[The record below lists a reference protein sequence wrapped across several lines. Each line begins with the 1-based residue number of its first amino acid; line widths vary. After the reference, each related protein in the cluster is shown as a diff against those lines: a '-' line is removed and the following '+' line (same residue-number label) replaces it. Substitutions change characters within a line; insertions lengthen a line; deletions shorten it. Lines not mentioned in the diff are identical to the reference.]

1 MQINE
6 ITRIPIS
13 NFPCK
18 ELTETY
24 VKISNIG
31 KGTFGY
37 VKILVT
43 FCEVLFL
50 LQYLSFANQLIFN
63 REVYKAHK
71 IGDPT

>member
-13 NFPCK
+13 KFPC
-18 ELTETY
+18 LDLNETY

-37 VKILVT
+37 VFITSKSQKNL
-43 FCEVLFL
+43 LFL
-50 LQYLSFANQLIFN
+50 NFFKLF
-63 REVYKAHK
+63 
-71 IGDPT
+71 